1 MESPLSLRCAI
12 AQANADGVGDTISF
26 AIPTTDP
33 GYDATGGTFTIKPG
47 SRLPIINAA
56 GTTIDGTTQPGYIG
70 AGHPIIVLD
79 DSNALNVTGLNVNA
93 SHVTVEGMVVDDF
106 SQCGISVGIGNIA
119 AAVQGAVIQGNYI
132 GVDAAGT
139 AARPNNLGM
148 CVNGSGVT
156 NTTIGGTTS
165 AARNVISGNKTSGIY
180 IFQGNGTTIEGNDIG
195 TNATGTTALANGG
208 NGVAVNPGIQNTTIG
223 GMTSA
228 AHNVISGNTQDG
240 VALFGGSGSV
250 AAGNEIAH
258 NGGTG
263 VAVAPSS
270 TVNAAITQNSIF
282 ENGAHGI
289 VLTNQ
294 NPDAC
299 ANESASSVY
308 PSCPTITTATSSQIA
323 GTVANCA
330 GCVVEVFIA
339 DTVSTDNS
347 HGEGK
352 TYIGSATTDS
362 SGAWTLTTFAH
373 ALLDGQSVTA
383 TATRGATAATRQTSA
398 FSADKVV
405 ATGTGGDCA
414 TTNTCASATP
424 ELGSGELLATGL
436 LPIGSALL
444 YRRRRRRCATQ
455 QS

>member
-1 MESPLSLRCAI
+1 MRVFIVLSGRFGPRAPRIISALALVGVLSGALAHPLAAQAATTLTVTTTSDPASCPATPGMESPLSLRCAI
-12 AQANADGVGDTISF
+12 AQANADAVEDTIAF

-33 GYDATGGTFTIKPG
+33 GYDATAGTFTIKPG
-47 SRLPIINAA
+47 SRLPFITGA
-56 GTTIDGTTQPGYIG
+56 GTTIDATTQPGHSG
-70 AGHPIIVLD
+70 AGHPVIVLD

-93 SHVTVEGMVVDDF
+93 SHVTVEGLVDDDF
-106 SQCGISVGIGNIA
+106 PQCAISVGIGNIA
-119 AAVQGAVIQGNYI
+119 AAVQGAVIQGNYL
-132 GVDAAGT
+132 GVDATGT
-139 AARPNNLGM
+139 TARPNNLGM

-156 NTTIGGTTS
+156 NATIGGTTS
-165 AARNVISGNKTSGIY
+165 AARNVISGNT
-180 IFQGNGTTIEGNDIG
+180 E
-195 TNATGTTALANGG
+195 
-208 NGVAVNPGIQNTTIG
+208 
-223 GMTSA
+223 
-228 AHNVISGNTQDG
+228 DG

-250 AAGNEIAH
+250 VAGNEIAH

-294 NPDAC
+294 DPKAC

-323 GTVANCA
+323 GTVTNCA

-339 DTVSTDNS
+339 DTVTTDNS

-352 TYIGSATTDS
+352 TYLGSATTD
-362 SGAWTLTTFAH
+362 GNGNWTLTTFAQSP
-373 ALLDGQSVTA
+373 LDGQSVTA

-398 FSADKVV
+398 FSADTVV
-405 ATGTGGDCA
+405 TAGTINNCA
-414 TTNTCASATP
+414 KTNTCASATP

-436 LPIGSALL
+436 LPIGATLL
-444 YRRRRRRCATQ
+444 YRRRRRRRATQ